1 MGNLDKLRS
10 ALVSAAQGRDPDD
23 SYDDETKAFHAR
35 MIEEVAEQKKRGVDP
50 AIPHEWPEM
59 TAQDLADIKAMQS
72 ATKAQAELEKAMLEA
87 IEKARADLR
96 DGDAR

>member
-59 TAQDLADIKAMQS
+59 TAQDIADIKAGQS
-72 ATKAQAELEKAMLEA
+72 ARKAQAELEKAMLEA